1 MGLEMDDKRGL
12 GGMGQVLG
20 DMGQDGMEL
29 AWDDMVLVWEV
40 DGMELVLVRGMELV
54 LGGKEQVWVRDRQVP
69 LVCMP
74 VLGGG
79 KVSPRDSEEFP
90 HR

>member
-1 MGLEMDDKRGL
+1 MKYGTFVILRRGMGLEMDDKLGL

-40 DGMELVLVRGMELV
+40 DGMELALVRDMELV
-54 LGGKEQVWVRDRQVP
+54 LGDME
-69 LVCMP
+69 LVLDDM
-74 VLGGG
+74 VHSGLLL
-79 KVSPRDSEEFP
+79 RT
-90 HR
+90 